1 MNEPSLVA
9 VLNALPHPAIVL
21 NPNYEIVL
29 ANEAYRA
36 LYGFSDQ
43 PSRHRCFEISH
54 RNTLPCDLAGET
66 CPIKETLASGERTR
80 VLHIHHTPRGEE
92 YVNVELW
99 PVKNPRSGEIEYFI
113 EQMHPATSASVAA
126 SAELGRL
133 VGRAES
139 FQQMLALVERV
150 APSDTS
156 VMLLGESGT
165 GKEVVAQTIHRQ
177 SARKEAPFVPVECT
191 GLPDALFE
199 SELFGYR
206 RGAFTGAN
214 DNKVGLVAAA
224 EGGTLFLDEVG
235 EIPLV
240 DQVKLLRLLETRRY
254 RQIGSN
260 EWVEADFR
268 LVCATHRDLGALVA
282 AGRFREDLFYR
293 LNVFEI
299 ELPPLRDRPG
309 DLELL
314 IDNLLQRLQAPNVR
328 FSDAALECLRD
339 YRFPGNVRELRN
351 IVERAILL
359 ADNGV
364 VKASHLPRQ
373 CRVGKSM
380 AREGAEHELTGE
392 LETLD
397 AIERRYLR
405 HAIRTHQ
412 GSRKALAEKLG
423 LSERALYR
431 KLSALRQ

>member
-1 MNEPSLVA
+1 MNEPSLLA

-21 NPNYEIVL
+21 NPDYRIVL

-43 PSRHRCFEISH
+43 PSRHRCYEISH
-54 RNTLPCDLAGET
+54 RNTVPCDLAGET
-66 CPIKETLASGERTR
+66 CPLKETQASGERTR

-99 PVKNPRSGEIEYFI
+99 PVRNPKSGEIEYFI

-156 VMLLGESGT
+156 VMLQGESGT

-206 RGAFTGAN
+206 KGAFTGAN

-293 LNVFEI
+293 LSVFEI
-299 ELPPLRDRPG
+299 ELPPLRDRRG

-328 FSDAALECLRD
+328 FSDAALESLRA
-339 YRFPGNVRELRN
+339 YQFPGNVRELRN

-364 VKASHLPRQ
+364 VEASHLPRQ
-373 CRVGKSM
+373 CRVGQVTPS
-380 AREGAEHELTGE
+380 EGAERELTGE
-392 LETLD
+392 LESLD
-397 AIERRYLR
+397 AIEKRYLQ
-405 HAIRTHQ
+405 HAVRTHQ